1 MKMTIYLPDDLAKT
15 VKAQR
20 DLNVSAVCQDA
31 LRRELSRRK
40 ALAGLDKGMERHV
53 FRASG
58 KNSSIPGMD
67 LPDGVSREVAF
78 TAKEI
83 AGQTWAT
90 RQPWTAYLTRRHHIA
105 LWDDDGGLTVF
116 SSLDELRAS
125 DWSDN
130 RPDVVAEIAAAL
142 GQDYVIDLDI

>member
-1 MKMTIYLPDDLAKT
+1 MTIYLPDDLAKT
-15 VKAQR
+15 VKAER

-31 LRRELSRRK
+31 LRREVSRRN
-40 ALAGLDKGMERHV
+40 ARAGLDEGMERHV

-58 KNSSIPGMD
+58 QNSSIPGMD
-67 LPDGVSREVAF
+67 IADGVSRDVAF

-90 RQPWTAYLTRRHHIA
+90 KQPWIAYWTKRHQIA
-105 LWDDDGGLTVF
+105 LWDDNGGLRVF
-116 SSLDELRAS
+116 SSLDDLRAS